1 VTPGKS
7 VKLYGFVRSLLGMTL
22 CSIPRGESSLDHS
35 VVMLSLL
42 GCVGEMNHNTLL
54 ESISVTSRDVEL
66 KSKATH

>member
-1 VTPGKS
+1 
-7 VKLYGFVRSLLGMTL
+7 M
-22 CSIPRGESSLDHS
+22 DHS

-54 ESISVTSRDVEL
+54 ESISVMSRDVEL